1 MIGINSAIASSTGF
15 YAGYGFAI
23 PVTLAKQV
31 MDDLIRYGKVRRAV
45 IGVAIA
51 NATAV
56 DAKAAGM
63 KEVTGVL
70 RAARSARRRTAR
82 RRTPASSRA
91 TSSSRPTASRPTA

>member
-1 MIGINSAIASSTGF
+1 DRPHVDVRGEVIGINRVIASSTGF

-45 IGVAIA
+45 MGVAIA

-63 KEVTGVL
+63 KEVTGVYV
-70 RAARSARRRTAR
+70 RAFSSEAES
-82 RRTPASSRA
+82 PAKDA
-91 TSSSRPTASRPTA
+91 GIQPGD